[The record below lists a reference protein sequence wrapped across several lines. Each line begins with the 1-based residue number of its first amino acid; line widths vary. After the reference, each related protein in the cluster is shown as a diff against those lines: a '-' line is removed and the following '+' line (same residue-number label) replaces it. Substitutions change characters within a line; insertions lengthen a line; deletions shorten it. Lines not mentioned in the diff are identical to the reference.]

1 MTVLSAQR
9 IFPQK
14 SFHVAPGDW
23 SVPGEVEYGWQDLRC
38 DVSDGKC
45 TLAYV
50 CETLKPK
57 INTQVSWLK
66 ALAGAS
72 NIFEC
77 SDVQALQAAGNP
89 AIFWG
94 LIALSTER
102 DSQPSQLIDVVNF
115 KNWRRPSEEEHTG
128 RIVVVEIY
136 RDSRTPE
143 SESYEFPDP

>member
-1 MTVLSAQR
+1 
-9 IFPQK
+9 
-14 SFHVAPGDW
+14 
-23 SVPGEVEYGWQDLRC
+23 VPGEEVAYGWQDLRC

-45 TLAYV
+45 TLKYV

-77 SDVQALQAAGNP
+77 SDAQALQAAGDP
-89 AIFWG
+89 AIFWA

-102 DSQPSQLIDVVNF
+102 DSQPSQLLDVVNR
-115 KNWRRPSEEEHTG
+115 KDWRRPSSAYLPSSVCFFKHFLL
-128 RIVVVEIY
+128 EI
-136 RDSRTPE
+136 
-143 SESYEFPDP
+143 